1 MFRMTEDTPSWLM
14 LLHNIP
20 PKPAYF
26 RVKIWRRLQGLGAV
40 AVKNAAY
47 VLPRNEQTLEDLS
60 WVCRAIEEGGGEA
73 VLCEARFIDGMDDA
87 GLRGLFDTARNADY
101 AAIAEEARALADAGA
116 EDEAETGLRRLRRR
130 FDQVAAIDFFQA
142 DGRAAAESA
151 LAGLEGRM
159 KRRQA
164 KPDLSPSKAGDRP
177 TGRVWVTRA
186 GVFVDRI
193 ASAWLIRRFVDPKA
207 RFKFVAERS
216 YLPNPDEL
224 RFDMYDAEFTHQ
236 GDRCTFEVLGQ
247 RFAAKDAALAQLAE
261 IVHDIDLKDGKFQ
274 RAEAGGLAQMM
285 TGICAATSDDEE
297 RLKRGGELCETLYR
311 SFGGG
316 APGQPPATQR
326 TKGGRG

>member
-1 MFRMTEDTPSWLM
+1 MADDPLPWLM

-73 VLCEARFIDGMDDA
+73 VLCEARFIDGIDDP
-87 GLRGLFDTARNADY
+87 GLRAQFDAARDADY
-101 AAIAEEARALADAGA
+101 AAIAEEARTLAEAPA
-116 EDEAETGLRRLRRR
+116 EDELEAGLRRLRRR
-130 FDQVAAIDFFQA
+130 FEQVAAIDFFQA
-142 DGRAAAESA
+142 EGRGAAESA
-151 LAGLEGRM
+151 LFGLEGRM

-164 KPDLSPSKAGDRP
+164 LPAAAPDKAGGKP

-193 ASAWLIRRFVDPKA
+193 ASAWLIRRFVDPQA

-216 YLPNPDEL
+216 YMPNPDEL
-224 RFDMYDAEFTHQ
+224 RFDMYDAEFTHE
-236 GDRCTFEVLGQ
+236 GDRCSFEVLAA
-247 RFAAKDAALAQLAE
+247 RFAPADPALAQLAE

-285 TGICAATSDDEE
+285 TGICAATNDDDE

-311 SFGGG
+311 SFGG
-316 APGQPPATQR
+316 AAEGQKAKR
-326 TKGGRG
+326 AKR

>member
-1 MFRMTEDTPSWLM
+1 MSDDAPFWLM

-73 VLCEARFIDGMDDA
+73 VLCEARFIDGLADGD
-87 GLRGLFDTARNADY
+87 LRGLFDAARDADY
-101 AAIAEEARALADAGA
+101 AAIAEEARNVTEAAD
-116 EDEAETGLRRLRRR
+116 DEAEAGLRRLRRR
-130 FDQVAAIDFFQA
+130 FEQVAAIDFFQA
-142 DGRAAAESA
+142 EGRAAAEAA

-159 KRRQA
+159 KRGQA
-164 KPDLSPSKAGDRP
+164 QPGKSTGKAGERP

-186 GVFVDRI
+186 SVYVDRI

-224 RFDMYDAEFTHQ
+224 RFDMYDAEFTHE
-236 GDRCTFEVLGQ
+236 GDRCTFEVLRE
-247 RFAAKDAALAQLAE
+247 RFVSGDAALAQLAE

-285 TGICAATSDDEE
+285 TGVCAATSDDDE

-316 APGQPPATQR
+316 VLP
-326 TKGGRG
+326 RGMKR

>member
-1 MFRMTEDTPSWLM
+1 MSDDAPLWLM

-26 RVKIWRRLQGLGAV
+26 RVKIWRRLQGLGAI

-73 VLCEARFIDGMDDA
+73 VLCEARFIDGLADGD
-87 GLRGLFDTARNADY
+87 LRGLFDAARDADY
-101 AAIAEEARALADAGA
+101 AAIAEEARNVTEAVD
-116 EDEAETGLRRLRRR
+116 DEAEAGLRRLRRR
-130 FDQVAAIDFFQA
+130 FEQVAAIDFFLA
-142 DGRAAAESA
+142 EGRAAAEAA

-159 KRRQA
+159 KRGQA
-164 KPDLSPSKAGDRP
+164 QPGKSTGKAGERP
-177 TGRVWVTRA
+177 TARVWVTRA
-186 GVFVDRI
+186 SVYVDRI

-224 RFDMYDAEFTHQ
+224 RFDMYDAEFTHE
-236 GDRCTFEVLGQ
+236 GDRCTFEVLRE
-247 RFAAKDAALAQLAE
+247 RFVSGDAALAQLAE

-285 TGICAATSDDEE
+285 TGVCAATSDDDE

-316 APGQPPATQR
+316 VLP
-326 TKGGRG
+326 RGMKR

>member
-1 MFRMTEDTPSWLM
+1 MSDDAPLWLM

-73 VLCEARFIDGMDDA
+73 VLCEARFIDGLADGD
-87 GLRGLFDTARNADY
+87 LRGLFDAARDADY
-101 AAIAEEARALADAGA
+101 AAIAEEARNVTEAAD
-116 EDEAETGLRRLRRR
+116 DEAEAGLRRLRRR
-130 FDQVAAIDFFQA
+130 FEQVAAIDFFQA
-142 DGRAAAESA
+142 EGRAAAEAA

-159 KRRQA
+159 KRGQA
-164 KPDLSPSKAGDRP
+164 QPGKSTGKAGERP

-186 GVFVDRI
+186 SVYVDRI

-224 RFDMYDAEFTHQ
+224 RFDMYDAEFTHE
-236 GDRCTFEVLGQ
+236 GDRCTFEVLRE
-247 RFAAKDAALAQLAE
+247 RFVSGDAALAQLAE

-285 TGICAATSDDEE
+285 TGVCAATSDDDE

-316 APGQPPATQR
+316 VLP
-326 TKGGRG
+326 RGMKR

>member
-1 MFRMTEDTPSWLM
+1 MTDEPPDWLM

-47 VLPRNEQTLEDLS
+47 VLPRSEQTLEDLS

-73 VLCEARFIDGMDDA
+73 VLCEARFIDGLDEPT
-87 GLRGLFDTARNADY
+87 LRGLFGAARDADY
-101 AAIAEEARALADAGA
+101 AGIAEEARGIA
-116 EDEAETGLRRLRRR
+116 EAPGEDGVEAGLRRLRRR

-142 DGRAAAESA
+142 EGRAAAEAA

-164 KPDLSPSKAGDRP
+164 PGEAAPGKALDQP
-177 TGRVWVTRA
+177 AGRVWVTRA
-186 GVFVDRI
+186 SVYVDRI
-193 ASAWLIRRFVDPKA
+193 ASAWLIRRFVDSQA

-224 RFDMYDAEFTHQ
+224 RFDMYDAEFTHE
-236 GDRCTFEVLGQ
+236 GDRCTFEVLYH
-247 RFAAKDAALAQLAE
+247 RFAPEDAALAQLAE

-285 TGICAATSDDEE
+285 TGICAATSDDGE
-297 RLKRGGELCETLYR
+297 RLRRGAELCETLYR
-311 SFGGG
+311 SFGG
-316 APGQPPATQR
+316 AAAGQKAIR
-326 TKGGRG
+326 AKR

>member
-1 MFRMTEDTPSWLM
+1 MM

-47 VLPRNEQTLEDLS
+47 VLPRNEQALEDLS

-73 VLCEARFIDGMDDA
+73 VLCEARFIDGLDEA
-87 GLRGLFDTARNADY
+87 GLRALFDAARDGDY
-101 AAIAEEARALADAGA
+101 AAIAEEARTLAEASA
-116 EDEAETGLRRLRRR
+116 EDEAEAGLRRLRRR

-142 DGRAAAESA
+142 EGRAAADAA

-164 KPDLSPSKAGDRP
+164 GPAAAPGKAGDKP
-177 TGRVWVTRA
+177 AGRVWVTRA
-186 GVFVDRI
+186 SVYVDRI

-224 RFDMYDAEFTHQ
+224 RFDMYDAEFTHE
-236 GDRCTFEVLGQ
+236 GDLCTFEVLRQ
-247 RFAAKDAALAQLAE
+247 RFAPADPALAQLAE

-285 TGICAATSDDEE
+285 TGICAATNDDDE
-297 RLKRGGELCETLYR
+297 RLKRGAELCETLYR

-316 APGQPPATQR
+316 ALPRG
-326 TKGGRG
+326 TKR

>member
-1 MFRMTEDTPSWLM
+1 MRMADDPRPWLL

-73 VLCEARFIDGMDDA
+73 VLCEARFIDGIGDA
-87 GLRGLFDTARNADY
+87 DLRGLFDAARDADY
-101 AAIAEEARALADAGA
+101 AAIAEEARTLAEAAA
-116 EDEAETGLRRLRRR
+116 EDEAEAGLRRLRRR

-142 DGRAAAESA
+142 EGRAAADAA

-164 KPDLSPSKAGDRP
+164 QPAAAQGKANDKP
-177 TGRVWVTRA
+177 TGRTWVTRA
-186 GVFVDRI
+186 SVFVDRI

-247 RFAAKDAALAQLAE
+247 RFAPADPALAQLAE

-285 TGICAATSDDEE
+285 TGICAATNDDDE
-297 RLKRGGELCETLYR
+297 RLKRGGELCEALYR

-316 APGQPPATQR
+316 AVGQPGKRAKR
-326 TKGGRG
+326 